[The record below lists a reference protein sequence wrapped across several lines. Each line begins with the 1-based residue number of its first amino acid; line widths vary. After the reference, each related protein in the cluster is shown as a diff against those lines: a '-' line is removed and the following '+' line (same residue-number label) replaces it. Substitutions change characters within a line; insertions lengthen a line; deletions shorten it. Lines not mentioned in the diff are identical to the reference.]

1 MLRLSK
7 LTDYAVVV
15 MVRLAESAKDD
26 VQTSPGIA
34 AATGVPEPTVAK
46 VLKSLA
52 AGGLV
57 SSQRGA
63 RGGYR
68 LARPLND
75 IPVSEVISVIDGP
88 IALVACVDGSPAEC
102 ESSSLCPVR
111 GRWDPVNGALQEAL
125 GRITLADMYEASIP
139 EPFRVPR
146 SAAPSRAAAE

>member
-1 MLRLSK
+1 MNL
-7 LTDYAVVV
+7 AVWVERNARQFPAFPAV
-15 MVRLAESAKDD
+15 ADGDRVHANWRGFAD
-26 VQTSPGIA
+26 
-34 AATGVPEPTVAK
+34 TVAR
-46 VLKSLA
+46 V

-125 GRITLADMYEASIP
+125 GRG
-139 EPFRVPR
+139 
-146 SAAPSRAAAE
+146 